1 MITSAPSLS
10 VSLLLVI
17 MLYPSLS
24 RAQSI
29 TVDDK
34 SDDIKPAVETRSI
47 DSSRISIDQP
57 VEIAPQAISTE
68 VSNTST
74 TPDFSL
80 FEASED
86 RDMWSDKYAASID
99 LGRLIWPGDEF
110 DGMKNPVSRVM
121 LGLKRPYYR
130 LGEDMR
136 LAGFVDLKAAGSLAG
151 LGNSATITFRYDLRR
166 IHDERSFKI
175 SMSFVHISYKVSIP
189 FGGRTEAQRR

>member
-1 MITSAPSLS
+1 
-10 VSLLLVI
+10 

-80 FEASED
+80 FEASEE
-86 RDMWSDKYAASID
+86 RDMWSNKYAASID

-166 IHDERSFKI
+166 IHDKRSFKI
-175 SMSFVHISYKVSIP
+175 SMSFVYISYKVSIP

>member
-10 VSLLLVI
+10 ISLLLVI

-29 TVDDK
+29 VGDDK

-47 DSSRISIDQP
+47 DSSRISINQP
-57 VEIAPQAISTE
+57 VEIAPEAISTE
-68 VSNTST
+68 VSNNSAV
-74 TPDFSL
+74 PDFSL
-80 FEASED
+80 FEVPEG
-86 RDMWSDKYAASID
+86 RDMWVDEYAASID
-99 LGRLIWPGDEF
+99 LGRLIWPKDAF
-110 DGMKNPVSRVM
+110 DDMKNQSSRVM

-151 LGNSATITFRYDLRR
+151 LGNSATITFRYDLHR

-175 SMSFVHISYKVSIP
+175 SMSFVHISYKISIP
-189 FGGRTEAQRR
+189 FGGRTEAQHR